1 MMVMPPTTHT
11 DDGNGWSAE
20 GRNILGE
27 DRMSAIRKV
36 LEDKGPVIVEHW
48 FYYGSRAPERI
59 VFDDYEQF
67 VEYLNTKARP
77 GDAFHVWD
85 FADLCR
91 HDNTPVNGKYPDA
104 EGRVPARG
112 AY

>member
-1 MMVMPPTTHT
+1 MAPSKPI
-11 DDGNGWSAE
+11 DDVNGWSAD
-20 GRNILGE
+20 GRNILSP
-27 DRMSAIRKV
+27 DRMDAVRKV
-36 LEDKGPVIVEHW
+36 LEDQGPVIVEHW
-48 FYYGSRAPERI
+48 FYYGARAPDRI

-67 VEYLNTKARP
+67 IAYLKTMARP
-77 GDAFHVWD
+77 GDAFHIWN

-91 HDNTPVNGKYPDA
+91 DDNTLVNGKYPDA

>member
-1 MMVMPPTTHT
+1 MPPTTHT
-11 DDGNGWSAE
+11 DDGNGWSAD
-20 GRNILGE
+20 GRNILST
-27 DRMSAIRKV
+27 DRMAAIRKV

-48 FYYGSRAPERI
+48 FYYGSRSPDRL
-59 VFDDYEQF
+59 VFEDYDEL

-85 FADLCR
+85 YADVCR
-91 HDNTPVNGKYPDA
+91 DDNALADGKYPDG